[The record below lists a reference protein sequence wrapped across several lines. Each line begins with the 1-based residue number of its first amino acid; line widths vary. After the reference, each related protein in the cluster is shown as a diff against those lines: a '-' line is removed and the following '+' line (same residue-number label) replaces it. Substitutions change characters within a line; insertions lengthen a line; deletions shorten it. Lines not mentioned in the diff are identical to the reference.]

1 MQAHNVII
9 RPVVSEKSYA
19 LIAQNI
25 EALGKAGYTL
35 KPAQIFDMSLINEVY
50 KENPDLIKA

>member
-1 MQAHNVII
+1 MCI
-9 RPVVSEKSYA
+9 RDR
-19 LIAQNI
+19 NI

-35 KPAQIFDMSLINEVY
+35 KPEQIFDMSLINEVY